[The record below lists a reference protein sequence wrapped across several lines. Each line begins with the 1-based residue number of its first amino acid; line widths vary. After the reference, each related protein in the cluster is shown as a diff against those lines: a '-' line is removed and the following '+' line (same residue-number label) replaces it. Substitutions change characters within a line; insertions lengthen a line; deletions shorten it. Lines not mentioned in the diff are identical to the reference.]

1 MNALSNRKSA
11 DDGDMPELF
20 ADEPAK
26 LDPDTLELRALP
38 QPVKRLSPRAIIL
51 LCAIALSA
59 LAGITIAAL
68 RPPKLQPA
76 DKTTELY
83 ESNLKPKPAELEE
96 LPKTYADW
104 LEQIRQGKT
113 PGATNNIPQLGPPL
127 PGDIGHAY
135 AVQNGLA
142 VQPASSSASA
152 AQYNA
157 VQQQRAEHMRQ
168 IEQAR
173 GSGLFF
179 TGKSGSTTPAF
190 TTPAFVSTE
199 NPEVMNILSR
209 LGSPPVNAANAPPE
223 KSIADDI
230 GENRNAQ
237 LRGPDMRDDDT
248 LNPHALTPL
257 ISPYTVLAGSL
268 IPAALIGDMNSDLP
282 GMIQAQVTANVYDSV
297 SGKFLL
303 IPQGSKLIGHYDTR
317 ILFGQERALVIWTR
331 LILPDGSSMILE
343 QFNGTDVRGQA
354 GLSDKVDWH
363 TGKLIKGVILSSL
376 LGVGSELSF
385 GSSNDDS
392 LRSLARAIQ
401 NSGNSAG
408 QEIVRR
414 NLEVKPT
421 IRIRGGTKLN
431 VLVSSDL
438 LLKPWEQSK

>member
-1 MNALSNRKSA
+1 MKIKLSR
-11 DDGDMPELF
+11 
-20 ADEPAK
+20 
-26 LDPDTLELRALP
+26 
-38 QPVKRLSPRAIIL
+38 
-51 LCAIALSA
+51 
-59 LAGITIAAL
+59 
-68 RPPKLQPA
+68 RPIP
-76 DKTTELY
+76 
-83 ESNLKPKPAELEE
+83 LK
-96 LPKTYADW
+96 
-104 LEQIRQGKT
+104 QIKAGKT
-113 PGATNNIPQLGPPL
+113 PIAANAIPQLGPPL

-135 AVQNGLA
+135 AIQSGLA
-142 VQPASSSASA
+142 PPSGIALTQNDTLYAASAQASSM
-152 AQYNA
+152 
-157 VQQQRAEHMRQ
+157 QQRRAEQMRQ
-168 IEQAR
+168 LEQAQ

-179 TGKSGSTTPAF
+179 ASKSGSAGVLSPA
-190 TTPAFVSTE
+190 SE
-199 NPEVMNILSR
+199 NTDIISLLNR
-209 LGSPPVNAANAPPE
+209 LGQPQTASDVSPA
-223 KSIADDI
+223 IA
-230 GENRNAQ
+230 GSAQ
-237 LRGPDMRDDDT
+237 NTRDEDT

-303 IPQGSKLIGHYDTR
+303 IPQGSKLIGHYDAR
-317 ILFGQERALVIWTR
+317 IVFGQERALVIWTR

-343 QFNGTDVRGQA
+343 QFNGTDARGQA

-363 TGKLIKGVILSSL
+363 TGKLVKGVILSSL

-438 LLKPWEQSK
+438 LFKPWEQSK